1 MFPVVKDVS
10 QKPTRADRKAAKKK
24 HERARQLTR
33 AQVRAIV
40 MRREHE
46 RCQRC
51 RVKVSYDVHPA
62 ADDRAQ
68 VNEPEGRRTGAH
80 LDPDRC
86 ELTCRKC
93 HFGGP
98 SGAHAPTKARMATRT
113 R

>member
-1 MFPVVKDVS
+1 MAFLLP
-10 QKPTRADRKAAKKK
+10 KPTRAARKAKKK
-24 HERARQLTR
+24 KEERTRRLTR

-40 MRREHE
+40 MRREQE

-68 VNEPEGRRTGAH
+68 VNEPERDGRRRGAH
-80 LDPDRC
+80 LDPKRC

-98 SGAHAPTKARMATRT
+98 SGAHARTKERMAKRP
-113 R
+113 